1 MLLMMGVTM
10 SMMSLVIPK
19 AFQWTNGLL
28 SMVVMEGT
36 FLYRYAF
43 QNSSVG

>member
-1 MLLMMGVTM
+1 MLWMMGVAM
-10 SMMSLVIPK
+10 SMMSLVIAK

-28 SMVVMEGT
+28 SMVVREGI